1 MRFAH
6 RKGIQA
12 CIEGRVPA
20 VSFFW
25 VDPAEFIPAVHAAE
39 IVVLHQVGSVDAAIR
54 TKQAG
59 VDVIIAQ
66 ESRWA
71 GDSLLA
77 LSLAATRIE

>member
-54 TKQAG
+54 GKQAG
-59 VDVIIAQ
+59 GGRDHCARITMGG
-66 ESRWA
+66 RFTA
-71 GDSLLA
+71 GP
-77 LSLAATRIE
+77 